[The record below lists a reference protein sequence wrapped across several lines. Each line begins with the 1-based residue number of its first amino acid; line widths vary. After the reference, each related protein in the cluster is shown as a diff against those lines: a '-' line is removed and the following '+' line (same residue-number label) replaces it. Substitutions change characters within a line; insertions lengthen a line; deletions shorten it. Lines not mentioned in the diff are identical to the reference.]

1 MWTSGKW
8 DTTGK
13 SWCCRRPG
21 GGASQQSGVTALSE
35 RGQEKASELHL
46 YMESESKTDK
56 QNNTED
62 RLVDSRGE
70 GEGAGTGKRAKGP
83 SAWGGSVTRPAV
95 SSLCCVCRREL

>member
-1 MWTSGKW
+1 MVLQKAG
-8 DTTGK
+8 
-13 SWCCRRPG
+13 RREP
-21 GGASQQSGVTALSE
+21 QQSGVTALSE

-70 GEGAGTGKRAKGP
+70 GEGAGDGQNGRRGS
-83 SAWGGSVTRPAV
+83 SAWGGR
-95 SSLCCVCRREL
+95 